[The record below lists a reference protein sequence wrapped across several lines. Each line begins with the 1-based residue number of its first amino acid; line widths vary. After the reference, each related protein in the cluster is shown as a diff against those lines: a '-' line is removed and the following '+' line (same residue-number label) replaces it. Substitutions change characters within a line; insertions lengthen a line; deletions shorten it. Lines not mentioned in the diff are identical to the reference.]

1 MRGQVKTRNFK
12 TFFFPFFFLQKVS
25 YSSFSSWRAVLLK
38 STSNVNL
45 RSTLLDGTINTFVM
59 RLWSCWLVSVM
70 YGLGWAWLVTDK
82 SLLYQCMV
90 TSLDLKHQDVAQKQV
105 FTTVSLTNRWNV
117 SFLNTQLHVEVYK
130 NRHLSVGNCSTR
142 LHCWPKCATFQAC
155 CATCCGLIQTKMS
168 RAGVK
173 MIGAS
178 PSPLG
183 LMWSASS
190 STATTWTSS
199 VEHIR

>member
-1 MRGQVKTRNFK
+1 
-12 TFFFPFFFLQKVS
+12 
-25 YSSFSSWRAVLLK
+25 
-38 STSNVNL
+38 
-45 RSTLLDGTINTFVM
+45 M

-70 YGLGWAWLVTDK
+70 YGLGWAWLVIDK

-105 FTTVSLTNRWNV
+105 FTTVSLTNGWNV
-117 SFLNTQLHVEVYK
+117 HFLNIQLHVAVYK
-130 NRHLSVGNCSTR
+130 NRHLSVSNCSTR
-142 LHCWPKCATFQAC
+142 RCFWPKRATFQAC
-155 CATCCGLIQTKMS
+155 YATCCGLIQTKMS